1 MINNDEF
8 AVFDEVIHFKS
19 AVDKKHNLKK
29 KKKKK
34 NENKR
39 TATVDRD

>member
-1 MINNDEF
+1 MTNNDEF

-19 AVDKKHNLKK
+19 AVDKKHNPK

-39 TATVDRD
+39 TSSVDRD

>member
-1 MINNDEF
+1 MTNNDEF

-19 AVDKKHNLKK
+19 AVDKKHNPKK

>member
-1 MINNDEF
+1 MTNNDEF

-19 AVDKKHNLKK
+19 AVNKKHNPK

>member
-1 MINNDEF
+1 MTNNDEF

-19 AVDKKHNLKK
+19 AVDKKHNPK

-34 NENKR
+34 NEDKR

>member
-1 MINNDEF
+1 MTNNDEF
-8 AVFDEVIHFKS
+8 AVFDDVIHFKS
-19 AVDKKHNLKK
+19 AVNKKHNPK